1 MDDYAYF
8 KRILD
13 TIPAD
18 ILEPKQIIQNDDTT
32 KKHNIK
38 KKIKLQ
44 SMEHKD
50 IEQRPHVK
58 ENGKMIF
65 SKFELAST
73 NNPKIKHR
81 KGKSKEK
88 LLKELLEKQEQL
100 KELEHKNKE
109 KADELNEKSE
119 WDKAIK
125 RSQGIKIK
133 DDVSLL
139 SRSIQRQEGK
149 KKASKKSWNERIEK
163 EKEEQ
168 KQKQKQRHEN
178 IINSK
183 VRHYQL

>member
-1 MDDYAYF
+1 MDDYDYF

-13 TIPAD
+13 AIPVSV
-18 ILEPKQIIQNDDTT
+18 LEPKQIIQNDDIK

-38 KKIKLQ
+38 KKIKIQ
-44 SMEHKD
+44 SIENKD

-65 SKFELAST
+65 SKFELATT

-88 LLKELLEKQEQL
+88 LLKELLGKQEQL
-100 KELEHKNKE
+100 EELEHKNKE
-109 KADELNEKSE
+109 KADELNEKNE
-119 WDKAIK
+119 WNKAIK

-133 DDVSLL
+133 DDISLL
-139 SRSIQRQEGK
+139 SKSIQRQEGK
-149 KKASKKSWNERIEK
+149 KKASKRSWSERIEK

-178 IINSK
+178 IVNSK
-183 VRHYQL
+183 VRHYQV